1 MKRTRRVEA
10 VDKVSAAT
18 QRVNIEHISVF
29 FPSAIFNLQNCASF
43 VEIQ

>member
-10 VDKVSAAT
+10 VDKVSAT
-18 QRVNIEHISVF
+18 TCENTEHISGF
-29 FPSAIFNLQNCASF
+29 SPSAIFNLQNCASF